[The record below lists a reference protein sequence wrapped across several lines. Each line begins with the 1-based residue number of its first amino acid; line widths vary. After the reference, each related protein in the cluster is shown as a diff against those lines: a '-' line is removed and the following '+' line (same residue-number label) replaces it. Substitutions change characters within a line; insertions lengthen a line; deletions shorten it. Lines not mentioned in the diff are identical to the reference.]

1 VLAERIPGSKVIKQ
15 VNLYFHILH
24 FYRLICVSDDKHEAS
39 VTQLQL
45 LLSYVYLYLSNIID
59 CNHVRCK
66 RNALTML
73 YSEVSPAAL
82 CSSTMKIDGATS
94 KT

>member
-1 VLAERIPGSKVIKQ
+1 MSEK
-15 VNLYFHILH
+15 
-24 FYRLICVSDDKHEAS
+24 
-39 VTQLQL
+39 
-45 LLSYVYLYLSNIID
+45 
-59 CNHVRCK
+59 CN
-66 RNALTML
+66 RNALTVL